1 MSPVSGPPS
10 RGDDEPNPLAGLGE
24 MLQSLG
30 RMMTAAT
37 GEGGSGVTAAALRQG
52 ASTHMPSHRIV
63 DARLTQA
70 VDAAGELA
78 NMWLDTATTMPAA
91 GALRAWSPQEW
102 LEATAAGWVSLANP
116 VIAGTAGASSAALTS
131 LTAAGDPDAPQP
143 AVQLP
148 LASMFERICAG
159 VLHQQLAQTVARLA
173 ASTVALHE
181 VPVDLAGGAAVLPHA
196 VEEWAVEL
204 GVPKDQALLWCAM
217 REVALARLLEANP
230 WISRAITDGLAA
242 CAASL
247 HVDAGAIEE
256 AMHGIDL
263 TNLSSMPDLWTSGA
277 MDARP
282 SAAGQAAAARVETL
296 VTLMESW
303 ADSVIGAAAAGRLPA
318 HVAMCEAYHRRRQSA
333 SATKELLDSL
343 LGVDVSGR
351 RLRVAQGLWDY
362 IASKHTVQ
370 ARDRLWSHPD
380 LLPTTDDLADPTDFI
395 AALNSEPLTAGDGLD
410 SPDTN

>member
-1 MSPVSGPPS
+1 MI
-10 RGDDEPNPLAGLGE
+10 DDELQALVLIGLNPAIRADLRAERRAAVLVEHLHAHVAGRGVAERKELTLDRGHVGEIAHRLALGDGLGE
-24 MLQSLG
+24 PHARDGLSHRAHGDDVRHALVIVG
-30 RMMTAAT
+30 RVGAG
-37 GEGGSGVTAAALRQG
+37 GEFAREAALAVSWKVEVEIEWCTELQVAEVG
-52 ASTHMPSHRIV
+52 AR
-63 DARLTQA
+63 
-70 VDAAGELA
+70 
-78 NMWLDTATTMPAA
+78 
-91 GALRAWSPQEW
+91 
-102 LEATAAGWVSLANP
+102 
-116 VIAGTAGASSAALTS
+116 
-131 LTAAGDPDAPQP
+131 
-143 AVQLP
+143 
-148 LASMFERICAG
+148 
-159 VLHQQLAQTVARLA
+159 
-173 ASTVALHE
+173 STVALHE

-204 GVPKDQALLWCAM
+204 GVAKDQALLWCAM

-247 HVDAGAIEE
+247 HVDSGAIEE

-380 LLPTTDDLADPTDFI
+380 LL
-395 AALNSEPLTAGDGLD
+395 
-410 SPDTN
+410 